1 MLIFGLEKKNNMGSL
16 KRGLDSND
24 IFLPNKKLYVDRRE
38 DDSLI
43 KALPD
48 ELWCLISTFL
58 PQKDFVKM
66 FLLSKEMRNIL
77 FFQRTKRYRT
87 NTIKKKTNA
96 EANLRLYAQ
105 DAHLLWLLNVLK
117 VYNAILVGQMI
128 KDAFYDIGVGRSY
141 HFGIIF
147 IHNKY
152 YDDFERGVLT
162 KHREFKIIPMGRWE
176 KGFFDRV
183 PTVFSYNYSLKPRRF
198 NNDPDIPVV
207 FNVFVIKDKIP
218 LKNAICK
225 LPFEWHKMIYFER
238 DEIRFPCG
246 MPALVSVLYP

>member
-1 MLIFGLEKKNNMGSL
+1 MGSL
-16 KRGLDSND
+16 KRGFDSND

-105 DAHLLWLLNVLK
+105 DAHLLWLLNGLK
-117 VYNAILVGQMI
+117 LFNAILVGQMI
-128 KDAFYDIGVGRSY
+128 KDAFYDIGIGRSY

-147 IHNKY
+147 IHDQY
-152 YDDFERGVLT
+152 YDDFERCVLT
-162 KHREFKIIPMGRWE
+162 KNRKFKINPMRRWE
-176 KGFFDRV
+176 QGFFERV
-183 PTVFSYNYSLKPRRF
+183 PTLSVHNYSLNLRQF
-198 NNDPDIPVV
+198 DDDPVKTVV
-207 FNVFVIKDKIP
+207 FNVFVIKDKMP